1 MGGLGG
7 SYGGASTA
15 GGYTVGFVTGSVGS
29 YDRVDT
35 LENTLRECLGL
46 APIPA
51 TGDRLRADEVTPS
64 SAAAPASAL
73 RHVDHPAVR
82 AQARQEPA
90 PENRPDRRIARQE
103 Q

>member
-29 YDRVDT
+29 HDRVDK

-46 APIPA
+46 GPIPA
-51 TGDRLRADEVTPS
+51 A
-64 SAAAPASAL
+64 
-73 RHVDHPAVR
+73 
-82 AQARQEPA
+82 
-90 PENRPDRRIARQE
+90 
-103 Q
+103 